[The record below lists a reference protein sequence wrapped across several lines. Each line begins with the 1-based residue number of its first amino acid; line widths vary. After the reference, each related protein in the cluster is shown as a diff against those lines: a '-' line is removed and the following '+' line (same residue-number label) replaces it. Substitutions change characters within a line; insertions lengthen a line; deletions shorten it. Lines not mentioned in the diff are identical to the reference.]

1 MEIEKKTVYTHS
13 DTWRKGIFSSPGFVI
28 HHIFRKPCGGIS
40 PGTSLSANDPKKYS
54 VYYLYACTE
63 CISDQNLYKVCAQVN
78 SIENIVFYFRLQLL
92 YAHRPPDD
100 HQHRNRA
107 YSSSDVQE
115 NMSPESMKLNVGI
128 SSNGDVDVAEISLAD
143 MDPEDIR
150 VRSWCLVMLKLV
162 I

>member
-1 MEIEKKTVYTHS
+1 MILNIYEK
-13 DTWRKGIFSSPGFVI
+13 RKQLSTPKVFLKQFFSI
-28 HHIFRKPCGGIS
+28 
-40 PGTSLSANDPKKYS
+40 
-54 VYYLYACTE
+54 
-63 CISDQNLYKVCAQVN
+63 
-78 SIENIVFYFRLQLL
+78 LQLL

-100 HQHRNRA
+100 HHPRNRA

-150 VRSWCLVMLKLV
+150 VGHC
-162 I
+162 

>member
-1 MEIEKKTVYTHS
+1 M
-13 DTWRKGIFSSPGFVI
+13 F
-28 HHIFRKPCGGIS
+28 
-40 PGTSLSANDPKKYS
+40 
-54 VYYLYACTE
+54 
-63 CISDQNLYKVCAQVN
+63 N
-78 SIENIVFYFRLQLL
+78 SHGVLLLILQLL

-100 HQHRNRA
+100 HHPRNRA

-150 VRSWCLVMLKLV
+150 VSMRIVEGFLRHSHNKLFVFRLRSIVLGIV
-162 I
+162 

>member
-1 MEIEKKTVYTHS
+1 MVLFQECKCTY
-13 DTWRKGIFSSPGFVI
+13 FSVCLNLTAFW
-28 HHIFRKPCGGIS
+28 
-40 PGTSLSANDPKKYS
+40 SL
-54 VYYLYACTE
+54 
-63 CISDQNLYKVCAQVN
+63 I
-78 SIENIVFYFRLQLL
+78 LQLL

-100 HQHRNRA
+100 HHPRNRA

-150 VRSWCLVMLKLV
+150 VSMRIVEGFLRHLIYKLFVFKFRSIVLGIFLSKK
-162 I
+162 